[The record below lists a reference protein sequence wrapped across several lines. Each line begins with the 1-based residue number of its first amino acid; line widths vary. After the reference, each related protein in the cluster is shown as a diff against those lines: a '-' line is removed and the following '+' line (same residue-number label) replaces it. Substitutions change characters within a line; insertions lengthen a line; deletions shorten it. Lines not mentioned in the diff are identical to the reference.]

1 MRLLHSTTVATC
13 HARRPRKGHLRVQ
26 QQPNGNFNCR
36 PTEKLLDADHA
47 NHQRCLDRDI
57 RVPSLVVTDAKGAG
71 ALDKL
76 SRYEKTLMNNLDK
89 ALERLAELQDGRVEQ
104 APNVAEA

>member
-1 MRLLHSTTVATC
+1 MADAT
-13 HARRPRKGHLRVQ
+13 
-26 QQPNGNFNCR
+26 
-36 PTEKLLDADHA
+36 
-47 NHQRCLDRDI
+47 
-57 RVPSLVVTDAKGAG
+57 GAG